1 MDLGRPVLGH
11 RTPRWCTKTRTHKH
25 TRTSH
30 KGDHLPR
37 SSRSLLVPLLLLGLL
52 LCVAVLLLL
61 LGLLVRCVGS
71 RGCAR
76 YGRRGGAYHVCVRV
90 CVCLCVVCVHVR
102 VYACVQAHVYVC
114 VCSCACVCMYAST
127 CVRVCVCVYEY
138 KATEHEY
145 TPLHYTCGAIGV
157 HNHHRL
163 SVCSLLL
170 PIPTSPSVHL
180 CSWVWGSGGSRVR
193 RRLLSFCRH
202 AVRAV
207 LSCCAPCASTC
218 LFMCVYVYV
227 CVCACACACVCVCV
241 YVCMCVCARAS
252 VRMCVCVHACV

>member
-102 VYACVQAHVYVC
+102 VYACMQARAFV
-114 VCSCACVCMYAST
+114 CACVCMSTKPQSMSTPHCIIPVVPLEYITITGCPFAACCCPYPLAPPYICAAGFGAAGGAEYAGG
-127 CVRVCVCVYEY
+127 C
-138 KATEHEY
+138 
-145 TPLHYTCGAIGV
+145 
-157 HNHHRL
+157 
-163 SVCSLLL
+163 SVFAGM
-170 PIPTSPSVHL
+170 P
-180 CSWVWGSGGSRVR
+180 
-193 RRLLSFCRH
+193 
-202 AVRAV
+202 
-207 LSCCAPCASTC
+207 
-218 LFMCVYVYV
+218 YVPY
-227 CVCACACACVCVCV
+227 
-241 YVCMCVCARAS
+241 
-252 VRMCVCVHACV
+252 